1 MAWVMP
7 SVTVA
12 FACTSVIAR
21 ALAPADATAGDTRLL
36 AMVFAVIE
44 DTEAL
49 HRKKGRCTVWRS
61 GQTSSQSMATRT
73 DCGER
78 AEAYVLLRKPPQG

>member
-1 MAWVMP
+1 MP

-49 HRKKGRCTVWRS
+49 HRKKGKVHCVAFWADK
-61 GQTSSQSMATRT
+61 QSVYGYQNR
-73 DCGER
+73 
-78 AEAYVLLRKPPQG
+78 LW